1 MKKEQLAFNERTSK
15 IKITI
20 NGTNYNFKSLCK
32 DILKLELNKL
42 VKFADHVRKQLS
54 LIKKYNFT
62 FTPPPKVLI
71 SLGNKTE
78 LFQIEKYC
86 IYHNNHQELLIKSVS
101 QQKYTFLPIEY

>member
-1 MKKEQLAFNERTSK
+1 MKKEQLAFNERTLK

-78 LFQIEKYC
+78 LFQIEK
-86 IYHNNHQELLIKSVS
+86 SVS
-101 QQKYTFLPIEY
+101 YTHLTLPTIA